1 MGEGGGGGIQGI
13 FLVWNFGQKGF
24 FWSMEDVGIFLG
36 CKKTQGCFGVL
47 YFSSA
52 QINNNIYLKY
62 SLLLVWDFLG

>member
-1 MGEGGGGGIQGI
+1 
-13 FLVWNFGQKGF
+13 
-24 FWSMEDVGIFLG
+24 MEDVGIFLG

-62 SLLLVWDFLG
+62 SLLLVWDFLGYAKNVGIFWG